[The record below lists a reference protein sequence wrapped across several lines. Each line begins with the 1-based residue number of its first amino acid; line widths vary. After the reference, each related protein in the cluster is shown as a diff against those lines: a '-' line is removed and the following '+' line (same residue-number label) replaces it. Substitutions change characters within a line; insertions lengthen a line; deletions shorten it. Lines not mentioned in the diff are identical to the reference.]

1 MFCSSEVV
9 ETILTGTVFTVWRL
23 EIHTENGRITHVHFY
38 PQDIGVS
45 FLLSVDL
52 GLRTGLA
59 LYGRDGR
66 LIWYRSQN
74 YASVKRL
81 KPAVYDIFKETP
93 EISDLVIEGGGRLA
107 EIWIKEAG
115 RRGIRL
121 RQISAETWRQA
132 FLLYREQLSGKAA
145 KKNAGILA
153 KQVIEW
159 SGAKR
164 PTSLRHDAAEAIL
177 AGLWGVIDA
186 GWLKEVP
193 GRIFAVTRHKS

>member
-1 MFCSSEVV
+1 MS
-9 ETILTGTVFTVWRL
+9 
-23 EIHTENGRITHVHFY
+23 Y
-38 PQDIGVS
+38 
-45 FLLSVDL
+45 LLSVDL

-81 KPAVYDIFKETP
+81 KPAVYGIFKETP
-93 EISDLVIEGGGRLA
+93 GISDLVIEGGGRLA
-107 EIWIKEAG
+107 EIWIKEAN

-121 RQISAETWRQA
+121 HQISAETWRRT
-132 FLLYREQLSGKAA
+132 FLYHREQQTGKSA
-145 KKNAGILA
+145 KRNAGILA
-153 KQVIEW
+153 KHVIEW

-186 GWLKEVP
+186 GWLPEFP
-193 GRIFAVTRHKS
+193 GRLDGTNINKK